1 MGSHPGLFTS
11 LSFKLLFCKIGTIT
25 TGMLGEL
32 NEQKYVEALS
42 SLFSV
47 LISKYLLKIMMLG

>member
-1 MGSHPGLFTS
+1 
-11 LSFKLLFCKIGTIT
+11 
-25 TGMLGEL
+25 MLGEL